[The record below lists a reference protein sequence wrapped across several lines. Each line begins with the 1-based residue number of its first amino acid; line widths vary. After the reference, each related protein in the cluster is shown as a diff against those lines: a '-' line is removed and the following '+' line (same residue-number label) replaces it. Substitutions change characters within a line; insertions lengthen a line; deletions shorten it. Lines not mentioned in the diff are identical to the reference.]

1 MMKVVSLGLVWP
13 SAILAIVFATA
24 VRAEDKD
31 TATVSKQA
39 VEAKMKYCEV
49 CHGPSAQGFV
59 GYYPIPRLAGQ
70 QPEYI
75 KNQLQAFID
84 RGRVNP
90 IMANVAHV
98 QSPAMQTALATKFS
112 ELNPKLLEGGPKDH
126 AADRASIV
134 AALERQLAKGDKA
147 LVGNTGYRR
156 YLKTISDDHFAIDL
170 DKIEEDKKFDGVFVL
185 RTNTDLNPL
194 EAMLCYSNCGRWSRP
209 SAPPSTSSPPDQSS
223 TKLDETIRGHVFCS
237 FRTGAEESA

>member
-1 MMKVVSLGLVWP
+1 MDLGLRRTQTRPVNAGRRRRTMKTISLGLVSS
-13 SAILAIVFATA
+13 SAVLAIAFATTA
-24 VRAEDKD
+24 VAKDAD
-31 TATVSKQA
+31 TADASKQA

-98 QSPAMQTALATKFS
+98 LSPAMQTALANNFH
-112 ELNPKLLEGGPKDH
+112 ELNPKPFGGGQKDLVATGKKIFEEGVANTDVPPCASCHGP
-126 AADRASIV
+126 
-134 AALERQLAKGDKA
+134 EAKGDGQFPRLA
-147 LVGNTGYRR
+147 GQLPDY
-156 YLKTISDDHFAIDL
+156 IF
-170 DKIEEDKKFDGVFVL
+170 KKLTNWGKERGQNRQN
-185 RTNTDLNPL
+185 RTPQP
-194 EAMLCYSNCGRWSRP
+194 SWSRLRM
-209 SAPPSTSSPPDQSS
+209 A
-223 TKLDETIRGHVFCS
+223 
-237 FRTGAEESA
+237 

>member
-1 MMKVVSLGLVWP
+1 MDLGLRRTQTRPVNAGRRRRTMKTISLGLVSS
-13 SAILAIVFATA
+13 SAVLAIAFATTA
-24 VRAEDKD
+24 VAKDAD
-31 TATVSKQA
+31 TADASKQA

-98 QSPAMQTALATKFS
+98 LSPAMQTALANNFH
-112 ELNPKLLEGGPKDH
+112 ELNPKPFGGGQKDLVATGKKIFEEGVANTDVPPCASCHGP
-126 AADRASIV
+126 
-134 AALERQLAKGDKA
+134 EAKGDGQFPRLAGQLPDYIFKKLTNWGKERGQNPAKPDTSAIMEPIAHGLTESQIKA
-147 LVGNTGYRR
+147 VAA
-156 YLKTISDDHFAIDL
+156 YLS
-170 DKIEEDKKFDGVFVL
+170 
-185 RTNTDLNPL
+185 
-194 EAMLCYSNCGRWSRP
+194 Y
-209 SAPPSTSSPPDQSS
+209 QQ
-223 TKLDETIRGHVFCS
+223 
-237 FRTGAEESA
+237 